1 MSDYPR
7 FTINR
12 ALVLIL
18 PNQPFADW
26 AAAADP
32 GPAPLRLT
40 LEELREEADAF
51 LLPESVMED
60 EGAAV
65 KWIEKRWQTFFEHFL
80 NGQYV
85 DEVLWP
91 QGRSLKMFRQWF
103 TIQFHSMVYDMADTP
118 IVHEDWEDEGEE
130 GTALQ

>member
-18 PNQPFADW
+18 PNQPFVDW

-32 GPAPLRLT
+32 GPNPIRLT
-40 LEELREEADAF
+40 LDELREEADAF

-60 EGAAV
+60 ESAAV
-65 KWIEKRWQTFFEHFL
+65 KWVEKRWRTFFEHFL
-80 NGQYV
+80 SGQYV
-85 DEVLWP
+85 DDALWP
-91 QGRSLKMFRQWF
+91 QDRSLKMFRQWF
-103 TIQFHSMVYDMADTP
+103 TIQFHSMVYDMADMP
-118 IVHEDWEDEGEE
+118 IVHEDWEDEDEE
-130 GTALQ
+130 GSALQ